1 MAAGQPTTV
10 MRAFTLDSFDAPPRL
25 RDDLLKPRPT
35 ANELLVRVRTS
46 SVNGADAAV
55 AAGVVREIAE
65 HTFPVT
71 LGRDFAGVV
80 EDTGDGVSRYQPGD
94 EVFGFLPLT
103 NPTVHDGSWSQL
115 ISVPEDNSVASKPAM
130 LDLAESGAAPL
141 TAITALAALDALAPI
156 AGEKVLVIG
165 APGGVGSFFVQLAG
179 QAGAHVIAPA
189 LAEDE
194 AYLHELGASEI
205 LDRDKD
211 LPAAIRER
219 YPDGVDAILDLVSYT
234 PQEALLKKGGRLA
247 SALGAAGEGSGRFN
261 LMAQPTPENLERLAE
276 LLESRALRV
285 PIQSRYT
292 LEQGVEALQAFA
304 ATHTQGKLS
313 LTIA

>member
-1 MAAGQPTTV
+1 

-25 RDDLLKPRPT
+25 RDDLSEPRP
-35 ANELLVRVRTS
+35 APNELLVRVRTS

-55 AAGVVREIAE
+55 AAGMVREIAE

-103 NPTVHDGSWSQL
+103 NPTVHEGSWAEL
-115 ISVPEDNSVASKPAM
+115 ISAPEDNSVAAKPAKADM
-130 LDLAESGAAPL
+130 AESGAAPL
-141 TAITALAALDALAPI
+141 TAITALAALDALAPS

-165 APGGVGSFFVQLAG
+165 APGGVGSFFVQLAA

-189 LAEDE
+189 LDEDE

-205 LDRDKD
+205 LDRNTD
-211 LPAAIRER
+211 LQAAIRER

-234 PQEALLKKGGRLA
+234 PQDALLGEGGRLA
-247 SALGAAGEGSGRFN
+247 SPLGAAGEGSRRFN
-261 LMAQPTPENLERLAE
+261 LMAQPTPENLQRLAE
-276 LLESRALRV
+276 LLGSRALRV
-285 PIQSRYT
+285 PIQRSYT
-292 LEQGVEALQAFA
+292 LEEAGEALQAFA

-313 LTIA
+313 LTIS

>member
-1 MAAGQPTTV
+1 

-25 RDDLLKPRPT
+25 RADLSEPRPA

-55 AAGVVREIAE
+55 AAGVVREMAE

-80 EDTGDGVSRYQPGD
+80 EETGDGVSRYQPGD

-103 NPTVHDGSWSQL
+103 NPTVHDGSWAEL
-115 ISVPEDNSVASKPAM
+115 ISVPEDNSVASKPAT
-130 LDLAESGAAPL
+130 LDMAECGAAPL
-141 TAITALAALDALAPI
+141 TAITALAALDALAPS

-165 APGGVGSFFVQLAG
+165 APGGVGSVFVQLAA

-205 LDRDKD
+205 LDRNTD
-211 LPAAIRER
+211 LQAAIRER
-219 YPDGVDAILDLVSYT
+219 YPDGVDAILDVVSYA
-234 PQEALLKKGGRLA
+234 PQDALLSEGGRLA
-247 SALGAAGEGSGRFN
+247 SPLGAAGEGSRRFN
-261 LMAQPTPENLERLAE
+261 LMAQPTLENLQRLAE
-276 LLESRALRV
+276 LLDNRALRV
-285 PIQSRYT
+285 PIQRSFT
-292 LEQGVEALQAFA
+292 LEEAGEALQAFA

-313 LTIA
+313 LTIS